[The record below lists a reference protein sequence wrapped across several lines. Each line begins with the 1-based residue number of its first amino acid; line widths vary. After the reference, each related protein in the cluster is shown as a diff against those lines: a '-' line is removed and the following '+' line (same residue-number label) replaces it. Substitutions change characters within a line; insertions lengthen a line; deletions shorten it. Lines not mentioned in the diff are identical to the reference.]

1 MYKLLQSGHAE
12 CVLACN
18 EAWTFCRATE
28 MRMKDESPESEYL
41 QDFGSAKHGEIRSLY
56 KKRNMIMKEITI
68 RDEFIKLGQAMKLA
82 DMVSG
87 GGEAKEV
94 ILSGEVK
101 VNGETELRRGRK
113 LRPGDVF
120 SYNNE
125 EAVIK

>member
-1 MYKLLQSGHAE
+1 
-12 CVLACN
+12 
-18 EAWTFCRATE
+18 
-28 MRMKDESPESEYL
+28 
-41 QDFGSAKHGEIRSLY
+41 
-56 KKRNMIMKEITI
+56 MKEITI

-94 ILSGEVK
+94 IISGEVK